1 MIIECPFCE
10 SKVDGKSKGEHTYL
24 DAAEEPFKV
33 ILLECPVCGSALLG
47 SQEMFQVDFDK
58 YDWSDT
64 KRLWPQPEK
73 LINWDLP
80 DLVRTSLD
88 EANKC
93 YKAKAYSACAVMCG
107 RILEGICKEFGIK
120 NKLLGRGLKE
130 LLDKQIIDKKIY
142 EWGQQLRKH
151 RNIGAHASEQKIS
164 PEDAKDLVEFA
175 NAICEYVFV
184 LTAKFEK
191 FMNRQEKK
199 NKLSGS

>member
-10 SKVDGKSKGEHTYL
+10 SKVDGKVKGEHTDV

-33 ILLECPVCGSALLG
+33 ILLECPVCNSALLG
-47 SQEMFQVDFDK
+47 SQEMFQADFDK
-58 YDWSDT
+58 YEWSDT
-64 KRLWPQPEK
+64 KRLWPRPEK

-199 NKLSGS
+199 NKLSSS